1 MKVAEPKSAPPGLF
15 EQVAKAQ
22 RESIDRALFGE
33 QTWNRF
39 LQNAAAG
46 AQTSISFG
54 GLTFR
59 PGNDWEIFE
68 VSLVVI
74 SEYLA
79 GGAFRSVPCR
89 LTITSGGNAAIN
101 YQLDNAG
108 DALVPVFD
116 GNTHFLSFGGDGQPV
131 TTNIYI
137 PAGVQCTI
145 QGRAYDN
152 YVLNDTA
159 SFYINVRYRIAK

>member
-1 MKVAEPKSAPPGLF
+1 MRSEQRKPPVVFEDVAR
-15 EQVAKAQ
+15 AQ
-22 RESIDRALFGE
+22 RESIDKALFGE

-54 GLTFR
+54 ALTFR

-68 VSLVVI
+68 VSLVVV

-79 GGAFRSVPCR
+79 GGAFQSVPCR
-89 LTITSGGNAAIN
+89 LSITSGGNAAIN
-101 YQLDNAG
+101 QQLDNAV
-108 DALVPVFD
+108 DALVPAFD
-116 GNTHFLSFGGDGQPV
+116 GNTHFLAFGGDGQPV
-131 TTNIYI
+131 VTNIRI
-137 PAGVQCTI
+137 PAGVTVTL
-145 QGRAYDN
+145 QGRAWDN

-159 SFYINVRYRIAK
+159 SFYINIRYRIAK